1 MAICHRANLSIYMV
15 QALFQPTK
23 ESNKKPEL
31 DFLHTRHYS
40 TFIHSTPPMK
50 SIAQPPFAGDA
61 VSVEVPSNTRL
72 IPGSDGYLVNI
83 ALLPCYNSTP
93 KDIMD
98 NSFAIDMSFY
108 RLANSHGVAHLP
120 FLFTILHCNDCNTH
134 GPTDGAPLLQTKG
147 QLKRVAGFPTDL
159 ATHLSATDYSPY
171 GVTTTRPHIK
181 RRASEKQLPLCWP
194 LDTSCPV
201 L

>member
-1 MAICHRANLSIYMV
+1 MTAICHRANLSIYMV

-98 NSFAIDMSFY
+98 NSFAIDRYVILSSCKQSRCCSSPFPFFH
-108 RLANSHGVAHLP
+108 LA
-120 FLFTILHCNDCNTH
+120 
-134 GPTDGAPLLQTKG
+134 LQ
-147 QLKRVAGFPTDL
+147 
-159 ATHLSATDYSPY
+159 
-171 GVTTTRPHIK
+171 
-181 RRASEKQLPLCWP
+181 
-194 LDTSCPV
+194 
-201 L
+201 

>member
-15 QALFQPTK
+15 QAFFQPTK

-108 RLANSHGVAHLP
+108 RLANSVLSP
-120 FLFTILHCNDCNTH
+120 RILSFTVLQPRPNNSITATLNASRIQDA
-134 GPTDGAPLLQTKG
+134 PTNK
-147 QLKRVAGFPTDL
+147 
-159 ATHLSATDYSPY
+159 HN
-171 GVTTTRPHIK
+171 
-181 RRASEKQLPLCWP
+181 
-194 LDTSCPV
+194 
-201 L
+201 